1 VSLNRRNVT
10 LHLSLNQLFPADT
23 ESPSKGF
30 RLRRKSIVALGC
42 CAAGRDSRCFLAR
55 LERLSFP
62 RQVSVV
68 TFYVH
73 TECLALVRPLLE
85 LLARIAM
92 MKRSTSGDQ
101 ADGLTCDDIF
111 RCTDLCDF
119 CNALEFF

>member
-1 VSLNRRNVT
+1 MSLFIFAVINY
-10 LHLSLNQLFPADT
+10 
-23 ESPSKGF
+23 F
-30 RLRRKSIVALGC
+30 RQTQKARARGSGCGRKSIVALGC

-55 LERLSFP
+55 LEAFLHP
-62 RQVSVV
+62 LVSVV

-119 CNALEFF
+119 CNALEFFWHSHST

>member
-1 VSLNRRNVT
+1 MSLFI
-10 LHLSLNQLFPADT
+10 FPRINY
-23 ESPSKGF
+23 F
-30 RLRRKSIVALGC
+30 RQTQKARARGSGCGRKKLVALGC

-55 LERLSFP
+55 LERLSFT